1 MKKYFAIISLA
12 LAAMVSCN
20 KIDELPEE
28 VGSVSPA
35 AEVSEGKV
43 LVTFKAD
50 MAVPTP
56 EGDTKTTLE
65 SDGTVSWEAGDEIEV
80 WYLDAENA
88 PQHFT
93 AFATSAGPSSDFTGT
108 MDEGDAP
115 TEFWAAYPKDAG
127 ELKYEESAGKFYI
140 TVKNADGTFKAAN
153 IMAAYSTEAAKTFA
167 FKNAVGIVR
176 IALPAGGV
184 ISHGGTDYTIN
195 GLRIRGKSNAI
206 NHKGTVQV
214 ALNAGKTA
222 VESFSSDVT
231 DGAGNIYVSFDD
243 EVRNSGFV
251 YLPSLPGTLADGFGV
266 RYYAQGGLNI
276 PGILSKDT
284 EVTFTRGQIKPLKDL
299 TSKIVWD
306 YYISA
311 SGTGDGL
318 SAGTPMSLDDLYTLL
333 YSKRNGSGTVYMAYA
348 NTLNG
353 VTVHFAEGDYTVSQ
367 TLPLTGYSEGVEITF
382 DGNGAV
388 LDGGDA
394 VGLLNITAN
403 VDMHVR
409 NMTFQHGSVA
419 DQGGAVRLN
428 RKDSKLDFTGCSFK
442 NNSALNGGAV
452 AVMGAAGST
461 DEDLQVSFTNCL
473 FASNTATAPSSGT
486 TGGAAV
492 LVSAGTGG
500 GIVSFNNCR
509 FDQNMAP
516 QGASLYTSSKAAVF
530 FNGCTFYFE
539 QATGT
544 ASGIG
549 GYSIYS
555 SDKDGRLGMNNCT
568 VHAKNRDITNIINDA
583 SNGAQV
589 RTIGYSVIANTTI
602 WSSGVTGN
610 RASLI
615 AGRGPSIEGA
625 TPQDNTVV
633 NSVVHQKSN
642 AYNALFFHDNYT
654 CQVLYSFFD
663 GINGTLKDG
672 VQVVTGC
679 HNWGE
684 KNNTAPAGAAG
695 NSNKPYNGVNH
706 SYYTW
711 TFSAA
716 QYPDFTPATLGTVKD
731 AIKNTTGVGQLFY
744 DWLRGIEALDKDI
757 MGRSRGSSDSDL
769 QSPGSYHMTW
779 VE

>member
-20 KIDELPEE
+20 KIDEHPQD
-28 VGSVSPA
+28 
-35 AEVSEGKV
+35 EGKV
-43 LVTFKAD
+43 NPSVEAPDGKVFVTFNAD
-50 MAVPTP
+50 MAVPAP
-56 EGDTKTTLE
+56 EGETKTTVE
-65 SDGTVSWEAGDEIEV
+65 SDGTVLWEVGDEIEV
-80 WYLDAENA
+80 WYLDADNN
-88 PQHFT
+88 PKHFT
-93 AFATSAGPSSDFTGT
+93 ATAATAGESSKFSGA
-108 MDEGDAP
+108 MDKGDAP
-115 TEFWAAYPKDAG
+115 SEFWAAYPKDAG
-127 ELKYEESAGKFYI
+127 ELKYEDGAGQFYI
-140 TVKNADGTFKAAN
+140 TVTNTDGTFKAAN
-153 IMAAYSTEAAKTFA
+153 FMAVYSTSEAKSFA
-167 FKNAVGIVR
+167 FKNAVGIVK
-176 IALPAGGV
+176 IALPEGGA
-184 ISHGGTDYTIN
+184 ISHDGTDYIIN
-195 GLRIRGKSNAI
+195 GLRIRGKSSAI
-206 NHKGTVQV
+206 DHKGSVQV
-214 ALNAGKTA
+214 VLNSANTA
-222 VESFSSDVT
+222 VESFSSEVT
-231 DGAGNIYVSFDD
+231 GGAGNIYVNFGE
-243 EVRNSGFV
+243 EVRNDGFV
-251 YLPSLPGTLADGFGV
+251 YLPSLPGTISEGFGV
-266 RYYAQGGLNI
+266 KYYAQGGKNI
-276 PGILSKDT
+276 PGIVSKDA
-284 EVTFTRGQIKPLKDL
+284 EVTFSRGHIKPLQDL

-306 YYISA
+306 YYVSP
-311 SGTGDGL
+311 SGTGNGL
-318 SAGTPMSLDDLYTLL
+318 SVTNPMSLDGLYTLL
-333 YSKRNGSGTVYMAYA
+333 YSKRNASDAVYMAYA
-348 NTLNG
+348 NVLNG
-353 VTVHFAEGDYTVSQ
+353 VTVHFEEGNYEVSQ
-367 TLPLTGYSEGVEITF
+367 TLPLTGYTEEVEITF

-394 VGLLNITAN
+394 VGLLNITAKVN
-403 VDMHVR
+403 AHVR
-409 NMTFQHGSVA
+409 NMTFQNGSVA

-442 NNSALNGGAV
+442 NNSAVNGGAI
-452 AVMGAAGST
+452 AVVGAAAST

-473 FASNTATAPSSGT
+473 FASNTATAPTSGT

-509 FDQNMAP
+509 FDQNIAP

-568 VHAKNRDITNIINDA
+568 VHAKNRDNTNNINAA

-602 WSSGVTGN
+602 WSSGNTGN

-615 AGRGPSIEGA
+615 AGRGPSIAGA

-633 NSVVHQKSN
+633 NSVVHQKSKT
-642 AYNALFFHDNYT
+642 YNALFFHANYT
-654 CQVLYSFFD
+654 CQVLYSFYD
-663 GINGTLKDG
+663 GINGSITDG
-672 VQVVTGC
+672 VQVVSGC

-684 KNNTAPAGAAG
+684 KNNTAPAGADG
-695 NSNKPYNGVNH
+695 KSNMPYNGINH
-706 SYYTW
+706 TYYTW

-716 QYPDFTPATLGTVKD
+716 QYPDFTPATLKNVKD

-744 DWLRGIEALDKDI
+744 DWLEEIGTLDKDI